1 MTIKVVHIESAVEL
15 VINAGSND
23 GIEEGQRFQ
32 VYSLGEEIIDPETGE
47 SLGTLERIRG
57 IGRITH
63 VQNRM
68 AILESDMTKPTPKIV
83 RTSIS
88 SLLNLGE
95 RWTEEKVMP
104 KEQARFKDPEI
115 GDLVRPV

>member
-1 MTIKVVHIESAVEL
+1 MTIKVAHIESAVEL
-15 VINAGSND
+15 VINAGSKD

-32 VYSLGEEIIDPETGE
+32 VYSMGEEITDPETGE
-47 SLGTLERIRG
+47 SLGTLEKIRG

-63 VQNRM
+63 VQDRI
-68 AILESDMTKPTPKIV
+68 AILESDMTKPTPKVV

-88 SLLNLGE
+88 SVLNFGE
-95 RWTEEKVMP
+95 RWTEEKILP